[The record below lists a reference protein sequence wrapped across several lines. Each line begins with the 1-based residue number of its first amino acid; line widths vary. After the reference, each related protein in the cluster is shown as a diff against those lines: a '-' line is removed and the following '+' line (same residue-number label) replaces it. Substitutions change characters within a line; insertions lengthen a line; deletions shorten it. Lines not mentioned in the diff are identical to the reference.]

1 MHAFFGGMSGLDY
14 FKYVNTCDG
23 EMGSKVVDDI
33 STLIVNTKALADSLE
48 MTQRHVNR
56 LANDGILLKRAPGRY
71 PLYENIKRYIRYI
84 KSGQADDDE
93 KEATKRYWEERALHE
108 AAKRKMAELKLAQLN
123 NQLHD
128 ADTVELVMTDML
140 TTFKNRLL
148 ALPQKVSPKIIGLKN
163 IAEVNDILA
172 TEINETLTELS
183 DYSPD
188 LFSKGGESSG
198 DDESDNEDVLEDSE
212 SNSSTT
218 EANGKSMGGSV

>member
-1 MHAFFGGMSGLDY
+1 M
-14 FKYVNTCDG
+14 
-23 EMGSKVVDDI
+23 
-33 STLIVNTKALADSLE
+33 
-48 MTQRHVNR
+48 
-56 LANDGILLKRAPGRY
+56 KRAPGRF
-71 PLYENIKRYIRYI
+71 PLQENIKRYARYL
-84 KSGQADDDE
+84 KSGQVTEDE

-123 NQLHD
+123 NRLHD

-172 TEINETLTELS
+172 TEINEALTELS
-183 DYSPD
+183 NYSPD
-188 LFSKGGESSG
+188 LFSEGGEGSG

-212 SNSSTT
+212 SDSSTT
-218 EANGKSMGGSV
+218 EVNGKSMGGSA